1 MLTFIEENAP
11 AGVFLPEDV
20 RILVAAFDDAW
31 ARLLKSGA
39 KFEGD
44 RQTEAARERLAK
56 SIIDMAMR
64 GERDQRRLADDALL
78 KEKHHAE
85 KTSVG
90 KGHRS

>member
-1 MLTFIEENAP
+1 MLAFIEENAP

-64 GERDQRRLADDALL
+64 DQRRLADDALL

-90 KGHRS
+90 KEHRS